1 MNSVIPRPVVKILK
15 DTIFYIPEAKQTI
28 REQKA
33 KIENLTFLLE
43 VPNKRN
49 FTITKSPTKSI
60 LSETNS
66 KYKLTNYH
74 LNFIIPHYSWKNKP
88 AAYLDQSKE
97 NILLVSG
104 YGIFF
109 SFNKKEIGAQEIKLT
124 RIDSNIKNIIEDE
137 NFYKPGFISVRELL
151 KHNDS
156 FFITYVKE
164 Q

>member
-1 MNSVIPRPVVKILK
+1 MMDSSPKRI
-15 DTIFYIPEAKQTI
+15 
-28 REQKA
+28 
-33 KIENLTFLLE
+33 NLTFLLE

-49 FTITKSPTKSI
+49 FTITKSPAKSI

-137 NFYKPGFISVRELL
+137 NFYNPGFISVRDLL
-151 KHNDS
+151 IHNDS
-156 FFITYVKE
+156 VFISYVKE
-164 Q
+164 QSDKCYNLSIFKFELLELTNDFFKLPL